1 MLSIAVKLSS
11 HGIVFSMKHDRIYN
25 SINERQEKEE
35 NKYVKMY
42 LRYPE
47 MSEKTKPDFFVHLQ
61 NQVRVPFPTC

>member
-1 MLSIAVKLSS
+1 
-11 HGIVFSMKHDRIYN
+11 MKHDRIYN

-47 MSEKTKPDFFVHLQ
+47 KSEKTKPDFFVHLQ